1 MSNERQSLADQA
13 VTALAMVKAM
23 GESRMGLE
31 HPERHAIRYMKRTA
45 EQILETAFRQ
55 AIDLAYQSAELPK
68 LVEEVRAESTP
79 KSEQPNP
86 T

>member
-1 MSNERQSLADQA
+1 MNERQSLADQA

-23 GESRMGLE
+23 GESRTGLDC
-31 HPERHAIRYMKRTA
+31 PERHAIRSMKRVA

-55 AIDLAYQSAELPK
+55 AIDLAYQSADLPK
-68 LVEEVRAESTP
+68 LVDEVRAESAP
-79 KSEQPNP
+79 KIEQPFQ